1 MKNSQDHIIKAVM
14 LIGEKLDIE
23 KEVKLL
29 LINTGLHSTIKEV
42 IYRLFINNYNS
53 YFEQND
59 AMYDAY
65 ELIRRYCKEI
75 TENGEVKFNEKQ

>member
-1 MKNSQDHIIKAVM
+1 MKNSQDQVIKAIM
-14 LIGEKLDIE
+14 LIGKMLDIE

-29 LINTGLHSTIKEV
+29 LINIGLHSTMKEV
-42 IYRLFINNYNS
+42 IYRLFINDYNN

-59 AMYDAY
+59 AVFEAY

-75 TENGEVKFNEKQ
+75 TENGEVKFNEK